1 MQQFLEYA
9 THHPFLV
16 AGAALMAILVAVQE
30 YRLRTASFGSV
41 SPADAVRLMNSGA
54 LLIDVRRREDYDAG
68 HISGA
73 RFVPGETIA
82 DGAESLSRFKEKT
95 IIAYCDTGMTAGSAA
110 RHLGRLGF
118 KHALNLRGG
127 IAGWRQDN
135 LPVVKD

>member
-1 MQQFLEYA
+1 MSVFAAA
-9 THHPFLV
+9 TGIGSWPGTSPRHAAEVIDGELHQLPYLPELPARGV
-16 AGAALMAILVAVQE
+16 GADMIG
-30 YRLRTASFGSV
+30 RT
-41 SPADAVRLMNSGA
+41 GA